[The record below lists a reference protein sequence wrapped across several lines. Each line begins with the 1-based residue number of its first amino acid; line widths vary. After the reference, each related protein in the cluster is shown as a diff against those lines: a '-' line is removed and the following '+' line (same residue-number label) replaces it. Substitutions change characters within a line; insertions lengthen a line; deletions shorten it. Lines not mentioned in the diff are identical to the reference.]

1 MIKEELKDIIL
12 MVSGGEISNRYF
24 GKPSSWIYDKINNDS
39 FTNEEEEIL
48 RRALADLSMKMK
60 EASHK

>member
-12 MVSGGEISNRYF
+12 MVSFHEISNRYF

-48 RRALADLSMKMK
+48 RRALADLSRKLK

>member
-12 MVSGGEISNRYF
+12 MVSWREISNRYF

-39 FTNEEEEIL
+39 FPTKKRKSLEGLWQTSPGN
-48 RRALADLSMKMK
+48 
-60 EASHK
+60 

>member
-1 MIKEELKDIIL
+1 MIKEELKDIIQ
-12 MVSGGEISNRYF
+12 MVSWREISNRYF
-24 GKPSSWIYDKINNDS
+24 GKPSSWIYDKMNNDS